1 MIKCRFFYMRIIL
14 LSFLVLFNY
23 SSLVTSCPSSGDG
36 DCVPSTD
43 TYNQVANQSS
53 YQTVTEIPTTNT
65 SSNYNIDEIDSGLP
79 DDYIAKSSSYL
90 NEINKKSKLNAKIK
104 KLNFDLKNIIYNS
117 SNQYNSNF
125 SDQINKKLYNVKSI
139 IDQNNGKD
147 KDIFNSIHQNI
158 NELLNSIIASFNDNK
173 SLKFQPFKINSSDIL
188 DQINK
193 YNEINDIIKTLEVM
207 N

>member
-1 MIKCRFFYMRIIL
+1 MRIIFFSL
-14 LSFLVLFNY
+14 FLLFNF
-23 SSLVTSCPSSGDG
+23 STQLVSCPSSGDG
-36 DCVPSTD
+36 DCVPSTVSD
-43 TYNQVANQSS
+43 NQSTNQNS
-53 YQTVTEIPTTNT
+53 NQSVKETLSVNT
-65 SSNYNIDEIDSGLP
+65 SENYNHEESDGGLP
-79 DDYIAKSSSYL
+79 DNYIAKSTSYL
-90 NEINKKSKLNAKIK
+90 KEINKKSKLNAEIK
-104 KLNFDLKNIIYNS
+104 RLNFDLKNIIYNS

-158 NELLNSIIASFNDNK
+158 NELLNSIIDSFNDDK

-193 YNEINDIIKTLEVM
+193 YNDINDIIKTLEVM

>member
-1 MIKCRFFYMRIIL
+1 MRIIL
-14 LSFLVLFNY
+14 LSFLLLSNI
-23 SSLVTSCPSSGDG
+23 SSHSISCPSSGDG

-43 TYNQVANQSS
+43 TSDTYNQL
-53 YQTVTEIPTTNT
+53 VTEEPGINT
-65 SSNYNIDEIDSGLP
+65 SSTHKIVESDGGLP
-79 DDYIAKSSSYL
+79 DDYVAKPSNYL
-90 NEINKKSKLNAKIK
+90 KKINEKSKLNAKIK
-104 KLNFDLKNIIYNS
+104 RLNFDLKNIIYNS

-147 KDIFNSIHQNI
+147 EDIFNSIHQNI
-158 NELLNSIIASFNDNK
+158 NELLNSIIDSFNDDK
-173 SLKFQPFKINSSDIL
+173 SLKFQPFKINNSDIL

-193 YNEINDIIKTLEVM
+193 YNEINDIVKTLEVM

>member
-1 MIKCRFFYMRIIL
+1 MRIIL

-43 TYNQVANQSS
+43 TYNQGTNQSS
-53 YQTVTEIPTTNT
+53 YQTVTETPSMNT
-65 SSNYNIDEIDSGLP
+65 SSNYNIDESDSGLP

-104 KLNFDLKNIIYNS
+104 RLNFDLKNIIYNS

-158 NELLNSIIASFNDNK
+158 NELLNSIIFSFNDDK

>member
-1 MIKCRFFYMRIIL
+1 MRIIL
-14 LSFLVLFNY
+14 LSFLLISNFSTY
-23 SSLVTSCPSSGDG
+23 LISCPSSGDG

-43 TYNQVANQSS
+43 TSDTYNQL
-53 YQTVTEIPTTNT
+53 VTEETGINT
-65 SSNYNIDEIDSGLP
+65 SSTHKIVESDGGLP
-79 DDYIAKSSSYL
+79 DDYVAKPSNYL
-90 NEINKKSKLNAKIK
+90 KKINEKSKLNAKIK
-104 KLNFDLKNIIYNS
+104 RLNFDLKNIIYSS

-158 NELLNSIIASFNDNK
+158 NELLNSIIDSFNDNK

>member
-1 MIKCRFFYMRIIL
+1 MRIIL
-14 LSFLVLFNY
+14 LFLVLFNY

-43 TYNQVANQSS
+43 TYNQSS
-53 YQTVTEIPTTNT
+53 YQTATEIPSKNT
-65 SSNYNIDEIDSGLP
+65 SSNYNIDESDSGLP

-104 KLNFDLKNIIYNS
+104 RLNFDLKNIIYNS

-147 KDIFNSIHQNI
+147 EDIFNSIHQNI
-158 NELLNSIIASFNDNK
+158 NELLNSIIDSFNDDK

>member
-1 MIKCRFFYMRIIL
+1 MRIIL

-43 TYNQVANQSS
+43 NYNQGANQSS
-53 YQTVTEIPTTNT
+53 YQTVTEIPSMNT
-65 SSNYNIDEIDSGLP
+65 SSNYNIDESDSGLP
-79 DDYIAKSSSYL
+79 DDYIGKSPSYL

-104 KLNFDLKNIIYNS
+104 RLNFDLKNIIYNS

-125 SDQINKKLYNVKSI
+125 SNQINKKLYNVKSI

-158 NELLNSIIASFNDNK
+158 NELLNSIIDSFNDDK
-173 SLKFQPFKINSSDIL
+173 SLKFKPFKINSSDIL

>member
-1 MIKCRFFYMRIIL
+1 MRIIL
-14 LSFLVLFNY
+14 LSFLVLFNH
-23 SSLVTSCPSSGDG
+23 SSIVSSCPSSGDG

-43 TYNQVANQSS
+43 NYNQGANQSS
-53 YQTVTEIPTTNT
+53 YQTVTEIPSMNT
-65 SSNYNIDEIDSGLP
+65 SSNYNIDESDSGLP

-104 KLNFDLKNIIYNS
+104 RINFDLKNIIYNS
-117 SNQYNSNF
+117 SNQYNSNL

-158 NELLNSIIASFNDNK
+158 NELLNSIIDSFNDDK

>member
-1 MIKCRFFYMRIIL
+1 MSDSKNPKYRFNFNYLKIIIKCRFFLYENYII
-14 LSFLVLFNY
+14 
-23 SSLVTSCPSSGDG
+23 
-36 DCVPSTD
+36 
-43 TYNQVANQSS
+43 
-53 YQTVTEIPTTNT
+53 IIT
-65 SSNYNIDEIDSGLP
+65 SSNYNIDESDSGLP

-90 NEINKKSKLNAKIK
+90 NEINKKSKLYAKIK

-158 NELLNSIIASFNDNK
+158 NKLLNSIIDSFNDDR

-188 DQINK
+188 DKINK

>member
-1 MIKCRFFYMRIIL
+1 MRIIL
-14 LSFLVLFNY
+14 FLVLFNY

-43 TYNQVANQSS
+43 TYNQSTNQSS
-53 YQTVTEIPTTNT
+53 YQTVTEIPSMNT
-65 SSNYNIDEIDSGLP
+65 SSNYNIDESDSGLP

-147 KDIFNSIHQNI
+147 EDIFSSIHQNI
-158 NELLNSIIASFNDNK
+158 NELLNSIIDSFNDDK

>member
-1 MIKCRFFYMRIIL
+1 MRIIL

-43 TYNQVANQSS
+43 TYNQSTNQSS
-53 YQTVTEIPTTNT
+53 YQTVTEIPSMNT
-65 SSNYNIDEIDSGLP
+65 SSNYNIDESDSGLP

-104 KLNFDLKNIIYNS
+104 RLNFDLKNIIYNS

-158 NELLNSIIASFNDNK
+158 NKLLNSIIYSFNDDK

>member
-1 MIKCRFFYMRIIL
+1 MRIIL

-43 TYNQVANQSS
+43 TYNQSTNQSS
-53 YQTVTEIPTTNT
+53 YQTVTEIPSINT
-65 SSNYNIDEIDSGLP
+65 SSNYSIDESDSGLP

-90 NEINKKSKLNAKIK
+90 NEINKKSKLDAKIK
-104 KLNFDLKNIIYNS
+104 RLNFDLKNIIYNS

-147 KDIFNSIHQNI
+147 EDIFNSIHQNI
-158 NELLNSIIASFNDNK
+158 NELLNSIIDSFNDDK

>member
-1 MIKCRFFYMRIIL
+1 MRIIL

-43 TYNQVANQSS
+43 TYNQSTNQSS
-53 YQTVTEIPTTNT
+53 YQTVTEIPSMNT
-65 SSNYNIDEIDSGLP
+65 SSNYSIDESDSGFP
-79 DDYIAKSSSYL
+79 DDYIVKSSSYL
-90 NEINKKSKLNAKIK
+90 NEINKKSMLNGKIK
-104 KLNFDLKNIIYNS
+104 RLNFDLKNIIYNS

-147 KDIFNSIHQNI
+147 EDIFNSIHQNI
-158 NELLNSIIASFNDNK
+158 NELLNSIIDSFNDDK

>member
-1 MIKCRFFYMRIIL
+1 MRIIL

-43 TYNQVANQSS
+43 TYNQGANQSS
-53 YQTVTEIPTTNT
+53 HQTVTEIPSMNT
-65 SSNYNIDEIDSGLP
+65 SSNYNIDESDSGLP

-90 NEINKKSKLNAKIK
+90 KEINKKSKLNAKIK
-104 KLNFDLKNIIYNS
+104 RLNFDLDNIIYNS
-117 SNQYNSNF
+117 SKQYNSNF

-147 KDIFNSIHQNI
+147 EDIFNSIHQNI
-158 NELLNSIIASFNDNK
+158 NELLNSIIDSFNDDK

>member
-1 MIKCRFFYMRIIL
+1 MRIIL
-14 LSFLVLFNY
+14 LSFLVLFSY

-43 TYNQVANQSS
+43 TYNQGTNQSS
-53 YQTVTEIPTTNT
+53 YQTVTETPSMNT
-65 SSNYNIDEIDSGLP
+65 SSNYNIDESDSGLP

-104 KLNFDLKNIIYNS
+104 RLNFDLKNIIYNS

-158 NELLNSIIASFNDNK
+158 NELLNSIIDSFNDDK

>member
-1 MIKCRFFYMRIIL
+1 MRIIL

-43 TYNQVANQSS
+43 TYNQSTNQSS
-53 YQTVTEIPTTNT
+53 YQTVTEIPSMNT
-65 SSNYNIDEIDSGLP
+65 SSNYNIDENDSGLP

-104 KLNFDLKNIIYNS
+104 RLNFDLKNIIYNS

-158 NELLNSIIASFNDNK
+158 NELLNSIIDSFNDDK
-173 SLKFQPFKINSSDIL
+173 SLKFQPYKINSSDIL

>member
-1 MIKCRFFYMRIIL
+1 MRIIL

-43 TYNQVANQSS
+43 TYNQSTNQSS
-53 YQTVTEIPTTNT
+53 YQTVTEIPSMNT
-65 SSNYNIDEIDSGLP
+65 SSNYNIDENDSGLP
-79 DDYIAKSSSYL
+79 DDYITKSSSYL

-104 KLNFDLKNIIYNS
+104 RLNFDLKNIIYNS

-147 KDIFNSIHQNI
+147 EDIFNSIHQNI
-158 NELLNSIIASFNDNK
+158 NELLNSIIDSFNDDK
-173 SLKFQPFKINSSDIL
+173 SLKFQPFKMNSSDIL

>member
-1 MIKCRFFYMRIIL
+1 MRIIFF
-14 LSFLVLFNY
+14 SIFLLFNF
-23 SSLVTSCPSSGDG
+23 STQVMSCPSSGDG
-36 DCVPSTD
+36 NCVPSTD
-43 TYNQVANQSS
+43 SYNQGTNQNSNQSANETLS
-53 YQTVTEIPTTNT
+53 VNI
-65 SSNYNIDEIDSGLP
+65 SKNYNNEESDGGLP
-79 DDYIAKSSSYL
+79 DNYIAKSSSYL

-104 KLNFDLKNIIYNS
+104 RLNFDLKNIIYNS

-158 NELLNSIIASFNDNK
+158 NELLNSIIDSFNDDK
-173 SLKFQPFKINSSDIL
+173 SLKFQPFKINSSDIM

>member
-1 MIKCRFFYMRIIL
+1 MRIIL
-14 LSFLVLFNY
+14 LSFLVLFSY

-43 TYNQVANQSS
+43 TYNQDTNQSS
-53 YQTVTEIPTTNT
+53 YQTVTETPSMNT
-65 SSNYNIDEIDSGLP
+65 LSNYNIDESDSGLP

-104 KLNFDLKNIIYNS
+104 RLNFDLKNIIYNS

-147 KDIFNSIHQNI
+147 EDIFNSIHQNI
-158 NELLNSIIASFNDNK
+158 NELLNSIIDSFNDDK
-173 SLKFQPFKINSSDIL
+173 SLKFQPFKINNSDIL

>member
-1 MIKCRFFYMRIIL
+1 MRIIL
-14 LSFLVLFNY
+14 LSFLVLFNF

-43 TYNQVANQSS
+43 TYNQGANQSS
-53 YQTVTEIPTTNT
+53 YQTVTEIPSMNT
-65 SSNYNIDEIDSGLP
+65 SSNYNIDESDSGLP
-79 DDYIAKSSSYL
+79 DDYIVKSSSYL

-104 KLNFDLKNIIYNS
+104 RLNFDLKNIIYNS

-125 SDQINKKLYNVKSI
+125 SDQINKKLYNVKNI

-147 KDIFNSIHQNI
+147 EDIFNSIHQNI

>member
-1 MIKCRFFYMRIIL
+1 MRIIL
-14 LSFLVLFNY
+14 LSFLLLSNF
-23 SSLVTSCPSSGDG
+23 SSHSISCPSSGDG

-43 TYNQVANQSS
+43 TSDTYNQL
-53 YQTVTEIPTTNT
+53 VTEEPGINT
-65 SSNYNIDEIDSGLP
+65 SSTHKIVESDGGLP
-79 DDYIAKSSSYL
+79 DDYVAKPSNYL
-90 NEINKKSKLNAKIK
+90 KKINEKSKLNAKIK
-104 KLNFDLKNIIYNS
+104 RLNFDLKNIIYSS

-147 KDIFNSIHQNI
+147 EDIFNSIHQNI
-158 NELLNSIIASFNDNK
+158 NELLNSIIDSFNDDK

>member
-1 MIKCRFFYMRIIL
+1 MRIIL

-43 TYNQVANQSS
+43 TYNQSTNQSS
-53 YQTVTEIPTTNT
+53 YQTVTEIPSMNT
-65 SSNYNIDEIDSGLP
+65 SSNYNIDVSDSGLP

-104 KLNFDLKNIIYNS
+104 RLNFDLKNIIYNS

-147 KDIFNSIHQNI
+147 EDIFNSIHQNI
-158 NELLNSIIASFNDNK
+158 NELLNSIIDSFNDDK

>member
-1 MIKCRFFYMRIIL
+1 MKEL
-14 LSFLVLFNY
+14 E
-23 SSLVTSCPSSGDG
+23 
-36 DCVPSTD
+36 
-43 TYNQVANQSS
+43 S
-53 YQTVTEIPTTNT
+53 YKWRYATKKFDPKRKV
-65 SSNYNIDEIDSGLP
+65 SNYNIDVSDSGLP
-79 DDYIAKSSSYL
+79 DDYITKSSSYL

-104 KLNFDLKNIIYNS
+104 RLNFDLKNIIYNS

-147 KDIFNSIHQNI
+147 KDIFNSIHKNI
-158 NELLNSIIASFNDNK
+158 NELLNSIIDSFNDDK

>member
-1 MIKCRFFYMRIIL
+1 MRIIL

-43 TYNQVANQSS
+43 TYNQSTNQSS
-53 YQTVTEIPTTNT
+53 HQKVTEIPSMNT
-65 SSNYNIDEIDSGLP
+65 SSNYNIDVSDSGLA

-104 KLNFDLKNIIYNS
+104 RLNFDLKNIIYNS

-147 KDIFNSIHQNI
+147 EDIFNSIHQNI
-158 NELLNSIIASFNDNK
+158 NELLNSIIDSFNDDK

>member
-1 MIKCRFFYMRIIL
+1 MRIIL

-43 TYNQVANQSS
+43 TYNQSTNQSS
-53 YQTVTEIPTTNT
+53 YQKVTEIPSMNT
-65 SSNYNIDEIDSGLP
+65 SSNYNIDESDSGLA

-104 KLNFDLKNIIYNS
+104 RLNFDLKNIIYNS

-147 KDIFNSIHQNI
+147 EDIFNSIHQNI
-158 NELLNSIIASFNDNK
+158 NELLNSIIDSFNDDK

>member
-1 MIKCRFFYMRIIL
+1 MRIIL
-14 LSFLVLFNY
+14 LSFLLISNFSTY
-23 SSLVTSCPSSGDG
+23 LISCPSSGDG

-43 TYNQVANQSS
+43 TSDTYNQL
-53 YQTVTEIPTTNT
+53 VTEETGINT
-65 SSNYNIDEIDSGLP
+65 SSTHKIVESDGGLP
-79 DDYIAKSSSYL
+79 DDYVAKPSNYL
-90 NEINKKSKLNAKIK
+90 KKINERSKLNAKIK
-104 KLNFDLKNIIYNS
+104 RLNFDLKNIIYNS

-158 NELLNSIIASFNDNK
+158 NELLNSIIDSFNDDK

>member
-14 LSFLVLFNY
+14 LSFLLSFNY

>member
-1 MIKCRFFYMRIIL
+1 MRIIL

-43 TYNQVANQSS
+43 TYNQSTNQSS
-53 YQTVTEIPTTNT
+53 YQTVTEIPSMNT
-65 SSNYNIDEIDSGLP
+65 SSNYNIDESDSGLP

-90 NEINKKSKLNAKIK
+90 NEINKKSMLNGKIK
-104 KLNFDLKNIIYNS
+104 RLNFDLKNIIYNS

-158 NELLNSIIASFNDNK
+158 NELLNSIIDSFNDDK

>member
-1 MIKCRFFYMRIIL
+1 MRIIL

-43 TYNQVANQSS
+43 TYNQSTNQSS
-53 YQTVTEIPTTNT
+53 YQTVTEIPSMNT
-65 SSNYNIDEIDSGLP
+65 SSNYNIDENDSGLP

-104 KLNFDLKNIIYNS
+104 RLNFDLKNIIYSS

-125 SDQINKKLYNVKSI
+125 SDQINKKLYDVKSI

-158 NELLNSIIASFNDNK
+158 NELLNSIIVSFNDDK

>member
-1 MIKCRFFYMRIIL
+1 MRIIL
-14 LSFLVLFNY
+14 LTFLVLFNY

-53 YQTVTEIPTTNT
+53 YQTVTEIPSMNT
-65 SSNYNIDEIDSGLP
+65 SSNYNNEESDSGLP
-79 DDYIAKSSSYL
+79 DDYVAKSSNYL
-90 NEINKKSKLNAKIK
+90 DEINKKSKLDAKIK
-104 KLNFDLKNIIYNS
+104 RLNFDLKNIIYNS

-158 NELLNSIIASFNDNK
+158 NELLNSIIDSFNDDK
-173 SLKFQPFKINSSDIL
+173 SLKFQPFKINSSNIL

>member
-1 MIKCRFFYMRIIL
+1 MRIIL
-14 LSFLVLFNY
+14 LSFLLLSNF
-23 SSLVTSCPSSGDG
+23 SSHSISCPSSGDG

-43 TYNQVANQSS
+43 TSDTYNQL
-53 YQTVTEIPTTNT
+53 VTEETGINT
-65 SSNYNIDEIDSGLP
+65 SSTHKIVESDGGLP
-79 DDYIAKSSSYL
+79 DDYVAKPSNYL
-90 NEINKKSKLNAKIK
+90 KKINERYKLNAKIK
-104 KLNFDLKNIIYNS
+104 RLNFDLKNIIYNS

-158 NELLNSIIASFNDNK
+158 NELLNSIIDSFNDDK